1 MLYLIG
7 RGSIVSSRGTN
18 AFNMIRESIHNDKS
32 LGIKCSVRNL
42 GICRG
47 DIEELL
53 SVVQNSGV
61 SGLVYDSSKNLL
73 VFHDV
78 LSMFQGVMGLIE
90 SMSGRLT
97 LQSVRLL
104 RLLRGAYDVIQ
115 MELLSEELGCVC
127 V

>member
-18 AFNMIRESIHNDKS
+18 AFNMIRESIHTDKS

-61 SGLVYDSSKNLL
+61 FDLYKR
-73 VFHDV
+73 HA
-78 LSMFQGVMGLIE
+78 
-90 SMSGRLT
+90 RT
-97 LQSVRLL
+97 L
-104 RLLRGAYDVIQ
+104 
-115 MELLSEELGCVC
+115 
-127 V
+127 